1 MKKSNHILVELSN
14 LTKKLENSN
23 HQQSTAVRNDD
34 KLKNKVKKVN
44 RFFPLKE
51 KTDLIQLEEVLKNNE
66 HMKNNTV

>member
-34 KLKNKVKKVN
+34 KLENKVKKVN